1 MNLSIKKLQ
10 KENKDGSKRVNQSIS
25 GIGKFK
31 NNNLTMESM
40 NGSSL
45 YLNGTSLEEIK
56 EMTLNMQLPPS

>member
-1 MNLSIKKLQ
+1 MNSSIKKLQ
-10 KENKDGSKRVNQSIS
+10 KENKDGSKRANQSIS

-56 EMTLNMQLPPS
+56 EMTLNM